1 MENELKIKI
10 LSNSNGEK
18 VSLNNI
24 SIDAA
29 DALKIFIESLSDFAK
44 SYNDNSDVK
53 LSMKDGSIETIL
65 TYPADKTEISED
77 IDEII
82 TGKSFETHR
91 TKLFKN
97 IQDKIKLNGLEYS
110 VLLKENDIEKD
121 LTKNFKDKNFPLRR
135 GKKVQLKFEII
146 FLHGEIF
153 EAGGKSKTNV
163 HITVG
168 DKDFKIDCTKPQATA
183 MGGVYNKVNLS
194 VLKKWRTE
202 SNIEYILIEN
212 YSKEKDYDYFKKLHE
227 EFKKKNTL
235 EKYDYLHDKVVEILE
250 DDNIHSNNIIK
261 LLRLY
266 NNQYTDKDRGI
277 LRTLLMSI
285 KPILKENDEI
295 SYYYNEVAKRFR
307 YGSKSQKI

>member
-18 VSLNNI
+18 VSLDNI
-24 SIDAA
+24 TIDAA
-29 DALKIFIESLSDFAK
+29 DALKVFIESLSDFAK
-44 SYNDNSDVK
+44 SYNYNSDVK
-53 LSMKDGSIETIL
+53 LSIKNGSIETVLI
-65 TYPADKTEISED
+65 YPSDKTEISED
-77 IDEII
+77 INEIVA
-82 TGKSFETHR
+82 GKSFETHR

-110 VLLKENDIEKD
+110 VLLKENDIETD
-121 LTKNFKDKNFPLRR
+121 LTKNFKDKNFPIRR

-146 FLHGEIF
+146 FLNGEIF

-168 DKDFKIDCTKPQATA
+168 DKDYKIDCTKPQATA
-183 MGGVYNKVNLS
+183 MGSVYSRVNLS

-202 SNIEYILIEN
+202 SSIEYILIEN
-212 YSKEKDYDYFKKLHE
+212 YLIEKDYNYFKNLHE

-235 EKYDYLHDKVVEILE
+235 EKYDYLHDKVVEIFENKDL
-250 DDNIHSNNIIK
+250 HTNNLIK

-277 LRTLLMSI
+277 VRTLLMSI
-285 KPILKENDEI
+285 KPLLKDNDEI

-307 YGSKSQKI
+307 YGSKLQKI